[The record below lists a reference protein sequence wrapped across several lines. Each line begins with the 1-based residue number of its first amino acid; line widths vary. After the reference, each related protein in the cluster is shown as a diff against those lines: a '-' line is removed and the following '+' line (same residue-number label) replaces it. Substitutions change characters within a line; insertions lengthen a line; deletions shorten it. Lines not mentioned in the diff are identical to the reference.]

1 MVDGCPGCAC
11 GHDDRVELRTVLRH
25 RLVTQRL
32 TGPPLPTAA
41 DTVRLLTCVQAQERE
56 HACFSLA
63 LRSRATTLADV
74 RAELDSGAFVRTHIL
89 RPTWHFVAA
98 EDLRWILD
106 LTSPRVE
113 RVLAVQLRR
122 SSLAERDV
130 GRALEILAEALA
142 GRNFLTRKEIG
153 ARLAAAGLPGSGQEL
168 GNLVMVAELRG
179 VVCSGPIRGVQH
191 TYALVDEV
199 VPPTPARS
207 REEALAELARR
218 FFGGHGPASI
228 KDFTRWSSLTVT
240 DARDALADVG
250 DGLERV
256 DVDGVP
262 HWYDPALLSGQ
273 SSARADSTEPPG
285 SGTRRAHLFP
295 TYDEAVLT
303 YPSVNFPLPPESPAP
318 AAPDQWSAA
327 VVVDDVRVGTWKRT
341 VGRTAVTVE
350 SRYLGTLDDEQ
361 RGQVEAAA
369 ERLGIFHGL
378 PVRHVAGRS

>member
-1 MVDGCPGCAC
+1 M
-11 GHDDRVELRTVLRH
+11 
-25 RLVTQRL
+25 
-32 TGPPLPTAA
+32 
-41 DTVRLLTCVQAQERE
+41 LTCVQAQERE

-63 LRSRATTLADV
+63 LRSRATTLTEV

-98 EDLRWILD
+98 EDLRWLLD

-122 SSLAERDV
+122 SSVDERQV

-142 GRNFLTRKEIG
+142 GHNFLTRKEIG
-153 ARLAAAGLPGSGQEL
+153 VRFAADGLPESGQDL

-179 VVCSGPIRGVQH
+179 LVCGGPIRGVQH

-199 VPPTPARS
+199 VAPTPART
-207 REEALAELARR
+207 REEALTELARR
-218 FFGGHGPASI
+218 FFAGHGPASI
-228 KDFTRWSSLTVT
+228 RDFTRWASLTVT
-240 DARDALADVG
+240 DAKAALADSG

-262 HWYDPALLSGQ
+262 HWYDPALLPGQRSG
-273 SSARADSTEPPG
+273 RPG
-285 SGTRRAHLFP
+285 SPARCGPGPRRAHLFP

-303 YPSVNFPLPPESPAP
+303 YPAVNFPPPRDSPAP
-318 AAPDQWSAA
+318 AAPDQWWAT

-341 VGRTAVTVE
+341 VGRNAVTVE
-350 SRYLGTLDDEQ
+350 SRLLGTLDDEQ
-361 RGQVEAAA
+361 RGLVEAAA
-369 ERLGIFHGL
+369 EHLGDFHGL
-378 PVRHVAGRS
+378 PVRHVESRT